1 MTQTRP
7 FVPARNQ
14 FGLWLEGILVLG
26 LVLIALVTARLRET
40 FHPGIGLQRLLEAQ
54 SVCACTIFS
63 KTARALAEQ
72 NRRRARMS
80 LVRLYLVTL
89 AVFLALDAA
98 MLTYVMQPLFK
109 RHIADLMAPNLQL
122 VPAML
127 FYLLYPAGILALV
140 SVTALRDGGS
150 VLLTAAILGA
160 MAYGTYELTSWTI
173 MKGWSPTMVAVDM
186 AWGTVL
192 TAIAAAAGVAVERAL
207 A

>member
-1 MTQTRP
+1 
-7 FVPARNQ
+7 
-14 FGLWLEGILVLG
+14 
-26 LVLIALVTARLRET
+26 
-40 FHPGIGLQRLLEAQ
+40 
-54 SVCACTIFS
+54 
-63 KTARALAEQ
+63 
-72 NRRRARMS
+72 MS

-89 AVFLALDAA
+89 AVFVALDAA

-109 RHIADLMAPNLQL
+109 RHIADLMAPDLQL
-122 VPAML
+122 LPAIL

-140 SVTALRDGGS
+140 SLPALRSGGS